1 MEERNLVGIYPSLI
15 LEQNKKKKKKK
26 KKKKTSLG
34 CYED

>member
-26 KKKKTSLG
+26 KKKTSLG